1 MFLDMSDKE
10 DAPIWL
16 GTVIVPR
23 PIGWISTVDGDGAPN
38 LAPYSYFNAL
48 SDDPPIVA
56 IGCGPDDRDDAGP
69 DRRKDTQR
77 NIEETGEFVWNLV
90 TRDLLEAMDRT
101 ADSVPPGEDEFALAG
116 LTKEAAEKVTPPRV
130 AESPI
135 HAECVYLQTLQIRG
149 GTAIVFGEVL
159 GLHVR
164 DDLLVDHPTKPG
176 RQRLDI
182 VRARPVARLGGTYS
196 SIDVAFKP
204 GE

>member
-1 MFLDMSDKE
+1 MFWDMKDKE

-16 GTVIVPR
+16 GSVIVPR
-23 PIGWISTVDGDGAPN
+23 PIGWISTVDGEGRAN

-56 IGCGPDDRDDAGP
+56 IGCGPDGRDEASP

-101 ADSVPPGEDEFALAG
+101 ADSLPPGEDEFALAG
-116 LTKEAAEKVTPPRV
+116 LAKAPSEKVTPPRV

-149 GTAIVFGEVL
+149 GAAIVFGEVL
-159 GLHVR
+159 GLHVSE
-164 DDLLVDHPTKPG
+164 DLLVDHPTKPG
-176 RQRLDI
+176 RQRIDI
-182 VRARPVARLGGTYS
+182 VKARPVARLGGTYS
-196 SIDVAFKP
+196 SIDVTSKP